1 MYAPITHLIKNVKF
15 IFANKR
21 IQNNPKLTEKSMED
35 DLMTISKFLND
46 KDYGIL
52 YVMDK
57 IINSGTW
64 LFEEDKYYFHYQYNV
79 EEDMFKFVD
88 NVSAADESVNVTVP
102 EEVLSADC
110 TEEDLGDFEDM
121 DNPEFKDI
129 CEQLYNKIAENLRYE
144 LN

>member
-1 MYAPITHLIKNVKF
+1 
-15 IFANKR
+15 
-21 IQNNPKLTEKSMED
+21 
-35 DLMTISKFLND
+35 MTISKFLND
-46 KDYGIL
+46 KDYGVL
-52 YVMDK
+52 YIMDK
-57 IINSGTW
+57 IINSDKW

-79 EEDMFKFVD
+79 EEDIFKFVD

-121 DNPEFKDI
+121 DNSDFKDI

-144 LN
+144 LD

>member
-1 MYAPITHLIKNVKF
+1 
-15 IFANKR
+15 
-21 IQNNPKLTEKSMED
+21 
-35 DLMTISKFLND
+35 MTISKFLND
-46 KDYGIL
+46 KDYGVL
-52 YVMDK
+52 YIMDK
-57 IINSGTW
+57 IINSDKW

-79 EEDMFKFVD
+79 EEDIFKFVD

-121 DNPEFKDI
+121 DNPEFKEI

-144 LN
+144 LD